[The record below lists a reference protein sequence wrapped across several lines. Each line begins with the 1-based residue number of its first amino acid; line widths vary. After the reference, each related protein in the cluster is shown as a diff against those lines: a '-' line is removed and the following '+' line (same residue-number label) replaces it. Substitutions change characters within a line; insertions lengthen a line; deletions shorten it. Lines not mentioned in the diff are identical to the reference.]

1 MDCQPD
7 MARLREEWKALLE
20 VLEPEFG
27 EVDLQGILFL
37 VGIQELGQGIRTF
50 SKDEKQ
56 DLMHIATCRL
66 MSNYGY
72 YERMGND
79 NDGWP
84 VWQLKDR
91 PPAMK
96 LKEQDALLKQAAV
109 RYFREL
115 GLIT

>member
-7 MARLREEWKALLE
+7 LSRLRAEWKALLE
-20 VLEPEFG
+20 TLEPDFG
-27 EVDLQGILFL
+27 EIDLQGVLFL
-37 VGIQELGQGIRTF
+37 VGIQELGQGVRAF

-66 MSNYGY
+66 MSRYGY
-72 YERMGND
+72 YERTGND
-79 NDGWP
+79 EEGWP
-84 VWQLKDR
+84 VWQLKEQ
-91 PPAMK
+91 PPGMK

-109 RYFREL
+109 LYFREL